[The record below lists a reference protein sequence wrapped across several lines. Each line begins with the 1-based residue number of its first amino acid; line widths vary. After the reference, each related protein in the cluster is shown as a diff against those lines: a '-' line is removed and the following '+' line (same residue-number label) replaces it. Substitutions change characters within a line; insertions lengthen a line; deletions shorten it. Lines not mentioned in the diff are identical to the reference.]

1 MQEGK
6 EGSAKKASRKGNR
19 QDEGQFIGIGKKIS
33 TFISTCL
40 GAYVEYDNL
49 SIDPQQH

>member
-33 TFISTCL
+33 MRFGRVIMICL
-40 GAYVEYDNL
+40 SL
-49 SIDPQQH
+49 IHI